1 MPTEERPLRRDA
13 QRNRDLL
20 VTAAREVFGCAGLDA
35 SLEEIARRAGVS
47 IGTLYNRFPTRVSLI
62 EAVFLGPLEL
72 SAGHAERAAEFEDPW
87 DGFVYFLERSCETQA
102 ADRGFTEVCSRA
114 FPDAPAMD
122 AMKARAGET
131 FRKVI
136 CRAQASGQL
145 RADFRLEDFG
155 FAVSATAHPQ
165 WRRHLA
171 FLLDGFRAE
180 AAHPLPDAD

>member
-47 IGTLYNRFPTRVSLI
+47 IGTLYNRFPTRVALI
-62 EAVFLGPLEL
+62 EAVFLGPLEQ
-72 SAGHAERAAEFEDPW
+72 ANETAERAAEFDDAW
-87 DGFVYFLERSCETQA
+87 AGFVYFLERSCEMQA
-102 ADRGFTEVCSRA
+102 ADRGFTEVCSRS
-114 FPDAPAMD
+114 FPDAPALD
-122 AMKARAGET
+122 RAKAKAGET
-131 FRKVI
+131 FGKVI
-136 CRAQASGQL
+136 RRAQESGRL
-145 RADFRLEDFG
+145 RADFRLDDFAL
-155 FAVSATAHPQ
+155 AVSATAHPQ

-171 FLLDGFRAE
+171 FLIDGFRAK

>member
-1 MPTEERPLRRDA
+1 VTTEERPLRRDA

-47 IGTLYNRFPTRVSLI
+47 IGTLYNRFPTRVSLV
-62 EAVFLGPLEL
+62 EAVFLGRLEQ
-72 SAGHAERAAEFEDPW
+72 ANETAERAAEFEDAW
-87 DGFVYFLERSCETQA
+87 AGFVYFLERSCETRA
-102 ADRGFTEVCSRA
+102 ADRGFTEVCGRS

-122 AMKARAGET
+122 RMKAKASRT
-131 FRKVI
+131 FQQVI
-136 CRAQASGQL
+136 CRAQESGRL
-145 RADFRLEDFG
+145 RADFRLDDFAL
-155 FAVSATAHPQ
+155 AVSATAHPE

-180 AAHPLPDAD
+180 AAHPLPERG

>member
-47 IGTLYNRFPTRVSLI
+47 IGTLYNRFPTRVALI

-72 SAGHAERAAEFEDPW
+72 SAEHAERAAEFEDPW

-102 ADRGFTEVCSRA
+102 ADRGFTEVCSRS
-114 FPDAPAMD
+114 FPDAPAID
-122 AMKARAGET
+122 RVKERVGET
-131 FRKVI
+131 FRQVI

-145 RADFRLEDFG
+145 RADFRFEDFG